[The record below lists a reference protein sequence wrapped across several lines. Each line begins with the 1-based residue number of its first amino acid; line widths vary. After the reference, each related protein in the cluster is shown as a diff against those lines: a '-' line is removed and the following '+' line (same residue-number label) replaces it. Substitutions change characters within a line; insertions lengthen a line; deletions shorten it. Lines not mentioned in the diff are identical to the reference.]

1 MPASFVLAP
10 RRRGEKLRVLARES
24 RERLERRA
32 PALAHRAL
40 QGMTSQTSES
50 NGVAVGVDGGVEIA
64 CRARIRGLVS
74 RRRRR
79 LSGRVV
85 KVKPLV
91 RAHRSA
97 AFARGNVTAPR
108 KVGRP
113 RVGRPCVGRASRLVS
128 FSFGKNSVPG
138 GHLSGTGP
146 LRRGLDR
153 TRESRKRIAEF
164 IRHEAHDARSSAP
177 EGCVAV
183 CLFVSRGRPHLVGVT
198 ARFGGAQRL

>member
-1 MPASFVLAP
+1 
-10 RRRGEKLRVLARES
+10 
-24 RERLERRA
+24 
-32 PALAHRAL
+32 
-40 QGMTSQTSES
+40 MTSQTSKS
-50 NGVAVGVDGGVEIA
+50 NGVATGVDGGVEIA
-64 CRARIRGLVS
+64 SRARIRGLVS

-91 RAHRSA
+91 QAHRSA

-138 GHLSGTGP
+138 GYLSGTGP

-153 TRESRKRIAEF
+153 TRESRKRSAEF
-164 IRHEAHDARSSAP
+164 IRHDAHDARSRRAR
-177 EGCVAV
+177 GLCRVV
-183 CLFVSRGRPHLVGVT
+183 CLFVSRRRRGDGPFWRRAETLERAPLRRSAKGRVDTTVASSHPR
-198 ARFGGAQRL
+198 AGGGGSEVPRRTETF